1 MRIAIHHLRSL
12 AAALLLVC
20 ATPVMASDERG
31 TAEEAQDMVARAI
44 AYYDEVGANAAF
56 ARFNNDPVPEF
67 VDRDLYVFVFGP
79 DGKKLVHS
87 IDSSLVGRTLES
99 YIDVDGKRFGEEMRQ
114 TASPDGTWVDYKW
127 KDPVTGEVVHKSS
140 WMVLHDG
147 HLFGVGIYVR

>member
-1 MRIAIHHLRSL
+1 
-12 AAALLLVC
+12 
-20 ATPVMASDERG
+20 MASDDRG

-44 AYYDEVGANAAF
+44 AYYDEVGADAAF

-114 TASPDGTWVDYKW
+114 TASPDGTWIDYKW
-127 KDPVTGEVVHKSS
+127 MDPVTGEVERKSS

-147 HLFGVGIYVR
+147 HLFGVGIYVP

>member
-1 MRIAIHHLRSL
+1 MRTTTRHLRSL
-12 AAALLLVC
+12 AAALLVVC
-20 ATPVMASDERG
+20 AAPAMGSDDRG

-44 AYYDEVGANAAF
+44 AYYDEVGADAAF
-56 ARFNNDPVPEF
+56 ARFNTDPAPEF
-67 VDRDLYVFVFGP
+67 LDRDLYVFVFGP
-79 DGKKLVHS
+79 DSTKLVHS

-99 YIDVDGKRFGEEMRQ
+99 YTDVDGKRFGEEMRQ

-127 KDPVTGEVVHKSS
+127 KDPVTGEVEHKSS